1 MHRFVWDFHTGSDG
15 PLAPP
20 GTYVVTLGA
29 SGATYRQ
36 TLELKRDPRVRA
48 TDADLA
54 AQYQLATEID
64 ALMARAGAAIAGAR
78 AAKAKPGANAAAID
92 AIVGTMPPTLMLM
105 MTQNAPFAL
114 SPAETLRSNVRLLGA
129 LEGEV
134 ESADAAPSAGQRAAW
149 VSLRARVERQLAAL
163 AKL

>member
-1 MHRFVWDFHTGSDG
+1 MWDFHTGSDG

-29 SGATYRQ
+29 SGANYRQ

-64 ALMARAGAAIAGAR
+64 ALMARAGATIAGAR

-114 SPAETLRSNVRLLGA
+114 SPAETSLDVRLLGA

-149 VSLRARVERQLAAL
+149 VSLAPVERQLAAL

>member
-1 MHRFVWDFHTGSDG
+1 
-15 PLAPP
+15 
-20 GTYVVTLGA
+20 
-29 SGATYRQ
+29 
-36 TLELKRDPRVRA
+36 
-48 TDADLA
+48 
-54 AQYQLATEID
+54 
-64 ALMARAGAAIAGAR
+64 
-78 AAKAKPGANAAAID
+78 
-92 AIVGTMPPTLMLM
+92 MPPTLMLM